1 MEKKC
6 ELECL
11 KDSGGNLYDNVDFCD
26 VEQIPRIPSNVSTL
40 SVDHLLNWN
49 ATYIH
54 SSMWRYLA
62 IGDSFVDAFM
72 SRDLDMEIF
81 DREIQAVNEWLDS
94 DKAGHI
100 MRGFSTFFLN
110 TKLKANLI

>member
-1 MEKKC
+1 LEKKC

-11 KDSGGNLYDNVDFCD
+11 RDSEGNLYDNVDFCD
-26 VEQIPRIPSNVSTL
+26 VEQIPRVPSNATTL
-40 SVDHLLNWN
+40 SVDLFLNWN

-100 MRGFSTFFLN
+100 MRGYSTFFLN
-110 TKLKANLI
+110 TKLKAILI